1 MSKYRVRISDLL
13 ENQITGEWGNAP
25 SSNNAIPVIRTTNF
39 CDDGQINFGD
49 IAYRDIPLDKANKK
63 YIKPGDIIIEKSG
76 GTDKKPVGRVV
87 YCENCFEGKKVLCN
101 NFTQILRVNSSVS
114 NPRYVFYL
122 MYFRYNIGIPEHFQN
137 KTTGIRNLQIK
148 AYLDDYVSITDYDEQ
163 SRVVSILDH
172 LLALINTRKQQLSKF
187 DELAKSR
194 FIEMFGDPI
203 SNSKGWEITKLEDLG
218 ELSRGISK
226 SRPRNLPELL
236 GGKYPLVQTGDV
248 ANSELYITR
257 YNSTYSELG
266 LKQSKMW
273 KAGTLCITIAANIA
287 KTAILKFDACFP
299 DSIVGFKSNG
309 KTNQIFIHYI
319 FSFFQELLE
328 SQAPTVAQK
337 NINLQTLQN
346 LMVICPPSKF
356 QNDFESF
363 IQQLDKSK
371 FRIKKS
377 LEKLEMTYKALL
389 QEYFG

>member
-1 MSKYRVRISDLL
+1 MSKYPMVRL
-13 ENQITGEWGNAP
+13 ED
-25 SSNNAIPVIRTTNF
+25 V
-39 CDDGQINFGD
+39 C
-49 IAYRDIPLDKANKK
+49 DKATSSIAQKDLKNLEGIYPIYGAGGFIKNVNFYK
-63 YIKPGDIIIEKSG
+63 QDREYIAIVKDGAGI
-76 GTDKKPVGRVV
+76 GRAM
-87 YCENCFEGKKVLCN
+87 
-101 NFTQILRVNSSVS
+101 ILPAFSSVIGTMQYILPKD
-114 NPRYVFYL
+114 NIITKYL
-122 MYFRYNIGIPEHFQN
+122 YFAIDSMNLAKYFTGATIPHIYFKDYKNESLPLPPIEHQRS
-137 KTTGIRNLQIK
+137 IIK
-148 AYLDDYVSITDYDEQ
+148 ILESIVS
-163 SRVVSILDH
+163 
-172 LLALINTRKQQLSKF
+172 LIIKRKQQLSKF

-194 FIEMFGDPI
+194 FLEMFGDPI

>member
-1 MSKYRVRISDLL
+1 MS
-13 ENQITGEWGNAP
+13 TEWLKL
-25 SSNNAIPVIRTTNF
+25 
-39 CDDGQINFGD
+39 
-49 IAYRDIPLDKANKK
+49 YKIPL
-63 YIKPGDIIIEKSG
+63 P
-76 GTDKKPVGRVV
+76 
-87 YCENCFEGKKVLCN
+87 
-101 NFTQILRVNSSVS
+101 
-114 NPRYVFYL
+114 
-122 MYFRYNIGIPEHFQN
+122 
-137 KTTGIRNLQIK
+137 NLQIQNEISTNILK
-148 AYLDDYVSITDYDEQ
+148 ITEN
-163 SRVVSILDH
+163 IEK
-172 LLALINTRKQQLSKF
+172 RKQQLIKL
-187 DELAKSR
+187 DMLAKSR